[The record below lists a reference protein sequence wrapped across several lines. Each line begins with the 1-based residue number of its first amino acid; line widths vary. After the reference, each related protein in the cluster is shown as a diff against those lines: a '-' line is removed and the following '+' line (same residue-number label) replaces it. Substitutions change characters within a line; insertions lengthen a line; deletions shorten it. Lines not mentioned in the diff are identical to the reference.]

1 MPGAHRE
8 EPDAAD
14 TMNVLHFPTTIGGNP
29 PALAAAERSIG
40 LDSTCISDVRYS
52 MGYEADE
59 FLCSSNAGPLQ
70 RAMARCRAGRRLAS
84 QYDLVHFNGGQSC
97 LNRYGMGLDLPLWRR
112 RGARLFMTFQGGDI
126 RPESVLFPEHA
137 RTMRGRISE
146 SCRRRFLA
154 RATKWCE
161 QLFCL
166 NPDLLRHVEG
176 AQFLPYCSVDP
187 SLHQPTAREPSKRLR
202 VVHAPTSRGVKG
214 SEHVFNAR
222 EALGEEEYDWRML
235 EGISHEDV
243 LQELD
248 QADVVIDQFRIGWYG
263 AFAVE
268 AMARAI
274 PTICWINE
282 ADLALTPPRFA
293 SAVPLVRADGESLVD
308 VLRDL
313 KEDPARR
320 EQLGKTSREFT
331 VEFHDPARI
340 ATAMV
345 ELYAG
350 RSRSFWD
357 AFEKASGH

>member
-1 MPGAHRE
+1 M
-8 EPDAAD
+8 AD

-52 MGYEADE
+52 MGYEADT
-59 FLCSSNAGPLQ
+59 FLCPDGAGPLQ
-70 RAMARCRAGRRLAS
+70 RAMSRCLAGRRLAS
-84 QYDLVHFNGGQSC
+84 QYDLVHFNGGQTC
-97 LNRYGMGLDLPLWRR
+97 LNRYGLGLDLPLWRR

-126 RPESVLFPEHA
+126 RPLSVLFPERA
-137 RTMRGRISE
+137 RSLRGRVSE
-146 SCRRRFLA
+146 SCRRRFLR
-154 RATKWCE
+154 RATRWCE

-187 SLHQPTAREPSKRLR
+187 AIHLPSEREPSQRLR
-202 VVHAPTSRGVKG
+202 IVHAPTSRGVKG

-222 EALGEEEYDWRML
+222 EVLGEEDYDWRML
-235 EGISHEDV
+235 EGISREDV
-243 LQELD
+243 LRELD

-282 ADLALTPPRFA
+282 ADLALTPPGFA
-293 SAVPLVRADGESLVD
+293 SALPLVRADGENLVD
-308 VLRDL
+308 VLREL
-313 KEDPARR
+313 KEDPSDRKRIGNA
-320 EQLGKTSREFT
+320 SRDFT
-331 VEFHDPARI
+331 VEYHDPARI
-340 ATAMV
+340 ASAMAEV
-345 ELYAG
+345 YAG
-350 RSRSFWD
+350 RTRSFWD
-357 AFEKASGH
+357 AFEANGGN